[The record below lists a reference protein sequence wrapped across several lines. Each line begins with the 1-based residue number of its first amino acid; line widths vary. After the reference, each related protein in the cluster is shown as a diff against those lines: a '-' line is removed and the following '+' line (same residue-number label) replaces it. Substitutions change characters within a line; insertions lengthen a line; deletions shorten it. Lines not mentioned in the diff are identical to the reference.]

1 MTVKAQ
7 LRRAQKRGDCADLMR
22 IRDNTFIYRP

>member
-7 LRRAQKRGDCADLMR
+7 LLRAQKRGDRADLMR